1 MLVFAIFVD
10 KITLVCILSPNA
22 PLGGKFVGLPSLNEI
37 LCAKFHVFDK
47 KCTIVSQMKSANL
60 LFACFPVCLAINTC
74 IL

>member
-37 LCAKFHVFDK
+37 LWHQLALCK
-47 KCTIVSQMKSANL
+47 IS
-60 LFACFPVCLAINTC
+60 CF
-74 IL
+74 